1 MGSKGSSEPAGTN
14 EHILRESHFVTKD
27 LVKFCVRFW
36 SKFNTSLLQLYT
48 ILRRCIRV
56 TSTVNSLLTHTS
68 RWTAQAMGYKRVW
81 VMRAG
86 PKISLEKLWK
96 NHPIYFSLNNAINER
111 NYTQE
116 KKSVNNVFFID
127 LVLLRQIFM
136 LKDAKCASIFQA
148 MGSFKSS

>member
-1 MGSKGSSEPAGTN
+1 M
-14 EHILRESHFVTKD
+14 TKTGPND
-27 LVKFCVRFW
+27 ASGVVW
-36 SKFNTSLLQLYT
+36 AISKFIYFLSCLLT
-48 ILRRCIRV
+48 IYLGA
-56 TSTVNSLLTHTS
+56 TVNSLLTHTS

-86 PKISLEKLWK
+86 PKISLENCGKIRK
-96 NHPIYFSLNNAINER
+96 NNPIYFSLNNAINER
-111 NYTQE
+111 NYTRE